1 MVNKLAVFLLA
12 LSPAF
17 GQTPTSAATDKP
29 ASVEGVVVNSLTGEP
44 LPRVHVLLSGMNMD
58 PRQYGAISTADGKF
72 SITDIV
78 PGKYVPTAR
87 RVGFVAPPSSYV
99 TETLDLKAEDKKTDL
114 KLKLIPTS
122 AITGHITDSEG
133 APVEGA
139 NVTAENSGITQSSTT
154 DDKGEYRIGGLAP
167 GKYRVKAG
175 IRNQVPLGPETRTD
189 GTEEINHAT
198 TYYPG
203 SVDARTSSRVEVRAA
218 VEVSGVDI
226 RLARY
231 PWIRVSGHVIGL
243 PPGVVGTVNAQ
254 LGMFYGTNG
263 MLHKDGSFEIWRLD
277 PGKYTLTASW
287 NNSDRLKLQST
298 KTMIEVAGSN
308 IENVEIRIL
317 PPVNLAGHLEFDDD
331 QARQIPQPP
340 RQIAQPQPSRPRYT
354 QQRTVFLSEL
364 GTRSMGASPAVVG
377 PDDTFT
383 LTNVPPSRYRVEVT
397 PGGAYVKS
405 VRLGSVATDGPV
417 LDLSQGA
424 SGDLSLLLSS
434 ATGSVSGIVQDD
446 SAAGARIVLV
456 PADGDFLQPRR
467 YAVAQADGS
476 YSFTGL
482 PPGPYQIVAVQ
493 ESDNDLV
500 MQQNGID
507 FYEGLMDDIEVHSGD
522 KITKDLRRRVPN

>member
-1 MVNKLAVFLLA
+1 
-12 LSPAF
+12 
-17 GQTPTSAATDKP
+17 
-29 ASVEGVVVNSLTGEP
+29 
-44 LPRVHVLLSGMNMD
+44 
-58 PRQYGAISTADGKF
+58 
-72 SITDIV
+72 
-78 PGKYVPTAR
+78 
-87 RVGFVAPPSSYV
+87 
-99 TETLDLKAEDKKTDL
+99 
-114 KLKLIPTS
+114 
-122 AITGHITDSEG
+122 
-133 APVEGA
+133 
-139 NVTAENSGITQSSTT
+139 
-154 DDKGEYRIGGLAP
+154 
-167 GKYRVKAG
+167 
-175 IRNQVPLGPETRTD
+175 
-189 GTEEINHAT
+189 
-198 TYYPG
+198 
-203 SVDARTSSRVEVRAA
+203 